1 MVIIQEET
9 TGCGI
14 ASVANIVGCTYAEV
28 KSKANSMGIFA
39 DDESLYSD
47 TAYVRNLLNKYGVN
61 ASKTEVPFKSWEAL
75 PDIALLA
82 TKFHLENGH
91 PFSHWVVFKRELDK
105 AFVLDSAAYL
115 EQNERTDFQAMEPK
129 WFIEITKP

>member
-39 DDESLYSD
+39 DDKSLYSD
-47 TAYVRNLLNKYGVN
+47 TAYIRNLLNKYGVN
-61 ASKTEVPFKSWEAL
+61 ASKTKVMCQHFSGQTFKFL
-75 PDIALLA
+75 
-82 TKFHLENGH
+82 F
-91 PFSHWVVFKRELDK
+91 VVIRNQL
-105 AFVLDSAAYL
+105 VI
-115 EQNERTDFQAMEPK
+115 NNR
-129 WFIEITKP
+129 